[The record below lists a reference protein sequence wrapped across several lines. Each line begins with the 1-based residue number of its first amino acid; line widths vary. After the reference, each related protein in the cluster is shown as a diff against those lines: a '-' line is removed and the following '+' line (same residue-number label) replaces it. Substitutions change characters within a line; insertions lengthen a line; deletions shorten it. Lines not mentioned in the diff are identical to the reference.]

1 MKITERERLRRRVLI
16 EYAKRDYL
24 ENVYG
29 GYDERTT
36 QASDKWYNLY
46 KTYKRRYNDTPLNK
60 DY

>member
-29 GYDERTT
+29 TYNEKAI
-36 QASDKWYNLY
+36 QASDKWYDLY
-46 KTYKRRYNDTPLNK
+46 MTYYRRYNDTPLNK

>member
-24 ENVYG
+24 ENVYVT
-29 GYDERTT
+29 YNERTI

-46 KTYKRRYNDTPLNK
+46 KTYYRRYNDTPLNK

>member
-29 GYDERTT
+29 TYNERTL
-36 QASDKWYNLY
+36 QASYKWYNLY
-46 KTYKRRYNDTPLNK
+46 RAYKRRYNDTPLNK

>member
-29 GYDERTT
+29 TYNERTI

-46 KTYKRRYNDTPLNK
+46 KTYYRRYNDTLLNK

>member
-16 EYAKRDYL
+16 EYAKLDYL

-29 GYDERTT
+29 EDNERTI
-36 QASDKWYNLY
+36 QAGYKWYYLY

>member
-24 ENVYG
+24 GNVYG
-29 GYDERTT
+29 EYDERTI
-36 QASDKWYNLY
+36 QAGYKWYNLY
-46 KTYKRRYNDTPLNK
+46 KTYKIRYNDTPLNK

>member
-29 GYDERTT
+29 
-36 QASDKWYNLY
+36 
-46 KTYKRRYNDTPLNK
+46 TYKRRYNDTPLNK

>member
-24 ENVYG
+24 RNVYG
-29 GYDERTT
+29 EGDERTL
-36 QASDKWYNLY
+36 QASYKWHNLY
-46 KTYKRRYNDTPLNK
+46 RAYKRRYNDTPLNK

>member
-16 EYAKRDYL
+16 EYAKRNYL

-29 GYDERTT
+29 RYNERTI

-46 KTYKRRYNDTPLNK
+46 MTYHRRYNDTPLNK

>member
-24 ENVYG
+24 GNVYG
-29 GYDERTT
+29 EYDERTR
-36 QASDKWYNLY
+36 QASYKWRDLY
-46 KTYKRRYNDTPLNK
+46 TTYKRRYNDTPLNK